1 MATEIAPKRLG
12 IMHELLPAAARFALF
27 VDPAVP
33 PPTGLITSLQ
43 VAASS
48 IGRDIEV
55 VYVPGTTGEIDKVLA
70 SLGQKRIDAVLVNT
84 SARFYGLRQRFAVMT
99 ARHALPAIY
108 WDRAFPVAGGLMSY
122 GSSVEDMFR
131 QVGVYA
137 GRILKGEK
145 PGDLPVQRPTKYELV
160 INITTAKAL
169 GLEVPPS
176 LLARRACRQGSARGK
191 AGRHSRRAAD
201 QVRSAHQ
208 FDNCKSARSRRSADV
223 ARSCRRGNRMI
234 RRREFITLLGG
245 AAAAWPVAA
254 RAQQSE
260 RARRIGVLMPLAAD
274 DPEGQ
279 TRLGAFLQEL
289 QQLGWRIGSN
299 LRIDHRWGAGNV
311 AAMREYASELVA
323 LTPDVLLGPGT
334 TPVGPLLEATRTVP
348 IVFVHVVDPVG
359 AGFVSSL
366 PRPVGNATGFVQF
379 EYGISGKWLE
389 LLKQVAP
396 SLTRA
401 AVIRDAS
408 VSSGIGQF
416 GAIQSAAPS
425 LRVDVSPINVRD
437 DSEIERDLSAFA
449 RSPNGGLIVTASAAA
464 AVHKDFIVA
473 SAARHK
479 LPAIYYDRNFAASG
493 GLVSYGPDLIDQYRR
508 AAGYVDRILKGEKP
522 AE

>member
-1 MATEIAPKRLG
+1 M
-12 IMHELLPAAARFALF
+12 LL
-27 VDPAVP
+27 
-33 PPTGLITSLQ
+33 S
-43 VAASS
+43 
-48 IGRDIEV
+48 
-55 VYVPGTTGEIDKVLA
+55 
-70 SLGQKRIDAVLVNT
+70 
-84 SARFYGLRQRFAVMT
+84 
-99 ARHALPAIY
+99 RH
-108 WDRAFPVAGGLMSY
+108 
-122 GSSVEDMFR
+122 
-131 QVGVYA
+131 
-137 GRILKGEK
+137 
-145 PGDLPVQRPTKYELV
+145 T
-160 INITTAKAL
+160 
-169 GLEVPPS
+169 
-176 LLARRACRQGSARGK
+176 
-191 AGRHSRRAAD
+191 
-201 QVRSAHQ
+201 
-208 FDNCKSARSRRSADV
+208 
-223 ARSCRRGNRMI
+223 

-245 AAAAWPVAA
+245 AAATAAWPLAA

-260 RARRIGVLMPLAAD
+260 RVRRIGVLMPLAAD

-299 LRIDHRWGAGNV
+299 LGVDHRWGAGDV
-311 AAMREYASELVA
+311 AAMRKYASELVA

-366 PRPVGNATGFVQF
+366 ARPGGNATGFVQF

-389 LLKQVAP
+389 LLKQVTP

-401 AVIRDAS
+401 AVVRDAS

-437 DSEIERDLSAFA
+437 NSEIERDLSAFA

-479 LPAIYYDRNFAASG
+479 LPAIYYDRNFAAAG
-493 GLVSYGPDLIDQYRR
+493 GLVSYGPDLLDQYRH

-522 AE
+522 ADLPVQAPTKYKLVINLKTAKALGIEVPSTLLATADEVIE